1 MKKTISRIGCFLLA
15 ILLGLYSVAIP
26 ADADAL
32 SPGEWF
38 VTGYYRVTSDG
49 VMGYNGRYVMDGG
62 AQEIESSLYAGQ
74 VVYARIAYSSMG
86 VTWYSC
92 SSEDEHGD
100 GFNYVWYGWVDASY
114 LVPVGQEPEPEPET
128 DPPTEAPTTVVTTT
142 TTTTTTMTTTT
153 TVTSTTATTVST
165 TTVPTTTETTTTTT
179 QVIVPANHKQNSHF
193 ISDNLL
199 LILIGC
205 IVLLLAC
212 SAGLAIVLVHRSK
225 AMVSLQNSDNLKPSF
240 CPYCGAKH
248 EDGVKFCKKCGKEL
262 K

>member
-1 MKKTISRIGCFLLA
+1 MKKTISRMGCFLLA

-49 VMGYNGRYVMDGG
+49 VMGYSYGYVMDGG
-62 AQEIESSLYAGQ
+62 AQETVSSLYAGQ
-74 VVYARIAYSSMG
+74 VVYAKVAYSSMG
-86 VTWYSC
+86 VTWYC
-92 SSEDEHGD
+92 CFSEEEHSPD
-100 GFNYVWYGWVDASY
+100 AIYYGWVDVSY

-142 TTTTTTMTTTT
+142 TTTVTTTAT
-153 TVTSTTATTVST
+153 TVATTVST
-165 TTVPTTTETTTTTT
+165 TTVPTTTQTTTTTT
-179 QVIVPANHKQNSHF
+179 QAIVPTEDKQNAHF

-205 IVLLLAC
+205 LVLLLAC
-212 SAGLAIVLVHRSK
+212 SAGLAIALVHRSK
-225 AMVSLQNSDNLKPSF
+225 TTVRIQNAEDLKPSF

-248 EDGVKFCKKCGKEL
+248 EEGVKFCKKCGKEL

>member
-74 VVYARIAYSSMG
+74 VVYAKVAYSSMG
-86 VTWYSC
+86 ITWYC
-92 SSEDEHGD
+92 CFSEEEHSPD
-100 GFNYVWYGWVDASY
+100 AIYYGWVDVSY

-142 TTTTTTMTTTT
+142 TTTTTTTATTT

-165 TTVPTTTETTTTTT
+165 TTVPTTTTT
-179 QVIVPANHKQNSHF
+179 QAIVPANHKQNSHF

>member
-38 VTGYYRVTSDG
+38 VTGYYQVTSDG
-49 VMGYNGRYVMDGG
+49 VMGYSTMYIMGNGE
-62 AQEIESSLYAGQ
+62 QEVVSSLYAGQ
-74 VVYARIAYSSMG
+74 IVYARVAHSSRG
-86 VTWYSC
+86 VAWYDC
-92 SSEDEHGD
+92 SSKDEHLPD
-100 GFNYVWYGWVDASY
+100 SIYYGWVDSSY

-142 TTTTTTMTTTT
+142 TTTTTTT
-153 TVTSTTATTVST
+153 TVTTTATTVST
-165 TTVPTTTETTTTTT
+165 TTVPTTTQTTTMTT
-179 QVIVPANHKQNSHF
+179 QAIVPTEDKQNSHF

-225 AMVSLQNSDNLKPSF
+225 TMMNLQNAEDLKPSF

-248 EDGVKFCKKCGKEL
+248 EEGVKFCKKCGKEL

>member
-1 MKKTISRIGCFLLA
+1 MKKTISRMGCFLLA

-49 VMGYNGRYVMDGG
+49 VMGYSYGYVMDGG

-100 GFNYVWYGWVDASY
+100 GFNYVWYGWVDSSY

-142 TTTTTTMTTTT
+142 TTTVTTTAT
-153 TVTSTTATTVST
+153 TVATTVST
-165 TTVPTTTETTTTTT
+165 TTAPTTTQTTTTTT
-179 QVIVPANHKQNSHF
+179 QAIVPTEDKQNAHF

-205 IVLLLAC
+205 LVLLLAC
-212 SAGLAIVLVHRSK
+212 SAGLAIALVHRSK
-225 AMVSLQNSDNLKPSF
+225 TTVRIQNAEDLKPSF

-248 EDGVKFCKKCGKEL
+248 EEGVKFCKKCGKEL

>member
-49 VMGYNGRYVMDGG
+49 VMGYSTMYVTSDGDP
-62 AQEIESSLYAGQ
+62 EVVSSLYAGQ
-74 VVYARIAYSSMG
+74 VVYARVAHSSKGIA
-86 VTWYSC
+86 WYDC
-92 SSEDEHGD
+92 SSEDEHLPGSI
-100 GFNYVWYGWVDASY
+100 YYGWVDSSY

-142 TTTTTTMTTTT
+142 TTITTTTTTTT

-165 TTVPTTTETTTTTT
+165 TTVPTTTQTTTTTT
-179 QVIVPANHKQNSHF
+179 QAIVPANHKQNSHF

-225 AMVSLQNSDNLKPSF
+225 AMVSLQNSDNLKPLF

-248 EDGVKFCKKCGKEL
+248 EDGVKYCKKCGKEL

>member
-49 VMGYNGRYVMDGG
+49 VMGYSYGYVMDGG

-114 LVPVGQEPEPEPET
+114 LVPVGQEPEPEPEFVRINVMERIVSDKIIYFMRQFECCT
-128 DPPTEAPTTVVTTT
+128 CEKCIADTIALTLNGLPPKYIVTEPAAEAPLLSFYT
-142 TTTTTTMTTTT
+142 
-153 TVTSTTATTVST
+153 
-165 TTVPTTTETTTTTT
+165 
-179 QVIVPANHKQNSHF
+179 NHF
-193 ISDNLL
+193 ISE
-199 LILIGC
+199 IT
-205 IVLLLAC
+205 VEATKAC
-212 SAGLAIVLVHRSK
+212 MTVKENPRHK
-225 AMVSLQNSDNLKPSF
+225 N
-240 CPYCGAKH
+240 GAS
-248 EDGVKFCKKCGKEL
+248 
-262 K
+262 

>member
-1 MKKTISRIGCFLLA
+1 MKKTISRMGCFLLA

-49 VMGYNGRYVMDGG
+49 VMGYSYGYVMDGG

-74 VVYARIAYSSMG
+74 VVYAKVAYSSMG
-86 VTWYSC
+86 VTWYC
-92 SSEDEHGD
+92 CFSEEEHSPD
-100 GFNYVWYGWVDASY
+100 AIYYGWVDASY

-142 TTTTTTMTTTT
+142 TTTVTTTAT
-153 TVTSTTATTVST
+153 TVATTVST
-165 TTVPTTTETTTTTT
+165 TTVPTTTQTTTTTT
-179 QVIVPANHKQNSHF
+179 QAIVPTEDKQNSHF

-212 SAGLAIVLVHRSK
+212 SAGLAIMLIHRSK
-225 AMVSLQNSDNLKPSF
+225 TMMNLQNSDNLKPSF

-248 EDGVKFCKKCGKEL
+248 EEGVKFCKKCGKEL

>member
-1 MKKTISRIGCFLLA
+1 MKKTISRMGCFLLA

-49 VMGYNGRYVMDGG
+49 VMGYSYGYVMDGG

-92 SSEDEHGD
+92 FSEEEHSPD
-100 GFNYVWYGWVDASY
+100 AIYYGWVDASY

-128 DPPTEAPTTVVTTT
+128 DPPTEAPKTVVTTT
-142 TTTTTTMTTTT
+142 TTTVTTTAT
-153 TVTSTTATTVST
+153 TVATTVST
-165 TTVPTTTETTTTTT
+165 TTVPTTTQITTTTT
-179 QVIVPANHKQNSHF
+179 QAIVPTEDKQNAHF

-205 IVLLLAC
+205 LVLLLAC
-212 SAGLAIVLVHRSK
+212 SAGLAIMLIHRSK
-225 AMVSLQNSDNLKPSF
+225 TMMNLQNSDNLKPSF

-248 EDGVKFCKKCGKEL
+248 EEGVKFCKKCGKEL

>member
-49 VMGYNGRYVMDGG
+49 VMGYSYGYVMDGG

-100 GFNYVWYGWVDASY
+100 GFNYVLVWLGGCFLLSTSWTRTRTRAGNRSTNGSPDNSRYNNNYYNHHNDHDHNHNSY
-114 LVPVGQEPEPEPET
+114 FYNCNYSFYYDRT
-128 DPPTEAPTTVVTTT
+128 NYDNN
-142 TTTTTTMTTTT
+142 
-153 TVTSTTATTVST
+153 TSNCTSQSQA
-165 TTVPTTTETTTTTT
+165 
-179 QVIVPANHKQNSHF
+179 KF
-193 ISDNLL
+193 
-199 LILIGC
+199 
-205 IVLLLAC
+205 
-212 SAGLAIVLVHRSK
+212 
-225 AMVSLQNSDNLKPSF
+225 SF
-240 CPYCGAKH
+240 Y
-248 EDGVKFCKKCGKEL
+248 F
-262 K
+262 

>member
-49 VMGYNGRYVMDGG
+49 VMGYSYGYVMDGG

-74 VVYARIAYSSMG
+74 VVYAKVAYASMG

-92 SSEDEHGD
+92 SSEDEHLPD
-100 GFNYVWYGWVDASY
+100 SIYYGWVDSSY

-142 TTTTTTMTTTT
+142 TTTTTT
-153 TVTSTTATTVST
+153 ATTVST
-165 TTVPTTTETTTTTT
+165 TTIPTTTETTTTTT
-179 QVIVPANHKQNSHF
+179 QAIAPANHKQNSHF
-193 ISDNLL
+193 ISDHLL

-212 SAGLAIVLVHRSK
+212 SAGLAIALVHRSK
-225 AMVSLQNSDNLKPSF
+225 TMVQNADNLKPSF

>member
-49 VMGYNGRYVMDGG
+49 VMGYSYGYVMDGG

-100 GFNYVWYGWVDASY
+100 GFNYVWYGGVDASY
-114 LVPVGQEPEPEPET
+114 LVPV
-128 DPPTEAPTTVVTTT
+128 
-142 TTTTTTMTTTT
+142 
-153 TVTSTTATTVST
+153 
-165 TTVPTTTETTTTTT
+165 
-179 QVIVPANHKQNSHF
+179 
-193 ISDNLL
+193 
-199 LILIGC
+199 
-205 IVLLLAC
+205 
-212 SAGLAIVLVHRSK
+212 
-225 AMVSLQNSDNLKPSF
+225 
-240 CPYCGAKH
+240 
-248 EDGVKFCKKCGKEL
+248 
-262 K
+262 